1 MIFWMGKMR
10 IFKIEEEDTCKV
22 ALVWN
27 KAKWLLK
34 EPDNSPAVI
43 EAARQGG
50 LPQSVYLSFI
60 KGRLVSISENSRPW
74 VEWVEK

>member
-1 MIFWMGKMR
+1 MR
-10 IFKIEEEDTCKV
+10 IFKIEEKDSCKV

-27 KAKWLLK
+27 GSRWIQK
-34 EPDNSPAVI
+34 EPDNSSAVI

-60 KGRLVSISENSRPW
+60 NGRLVSIFENSRLW